1 MITTQ
6 YGSPI
11 DRILHLDEKL
21 GMTTVEM
28 QDDKGRTVQRTYSLH
43 QLKADG
49 GIKEIVSAAEKRRA

>member
-1 MITTQ
+1 MIMTQ

-11 DRILHLDEKL
+11 DRIIDLDEKL

-28 QDDKGRTVQRTYSLH
+28 VDDKGRSVQRTYSLH

-49 GIKEIVSAAEKRRA
+49 GIKEIVAAAEKRRS